1 MESKKAHTSTIVHRL
16 WAQADQF
23 GSKPALRYRFEDRW
37 CEISWEEYRT
47 RVLDV
52 ASGLQSLGIER
63 GDRVCLLSHNQPN
76 WVMGDLGI
84 LACGAVSV
92 PAYPNSIPRQ
102 LGYLLQHAEAKVILV
117 ADGVQL
123 RKIQQVWADCPKL
136 QVAVLLDDDE
146 SLSDGESILCF
157 SDLISKGRAFGSD
170 AVEASITNQDI
181 DPEQMATIIYTS
193 GTTGPPKGAMLSHK
207 NLIFEAD
214 AILAVAPLD
223 NGDSTLSF
231 LPLSH
236 VAERLQGELVGVSAG
251 LTVNYAESME
261 TILRD
266 AGETNATTLLCVPRL
281 WEKIYASIQSGLQDA
296 SPLKKRIFDWSMAV
310 GSACFAIEN
319 NGGQVGFVLGVKRA
333 VANRLVFSKLRAKLG
348 LVHSRTLLSGAAPL
362 SSTVGTFFAS
372 IGLRIQEAYGQTE
385 CVGVSNL
392 NPAHRIKF
400 GTVGPALP
408 GVEVKIAEDGE
419 ILVRGDNVFL
429 GYFKDDAA
437 TAAALIDGWLY
448 TGDIGEFDSEGYLK
462 ITDRK
467 KDILVTAGGKNVAPQ
482 NIENQLKP
490 YGGISQVVVVGD
502 KRKFLSALITIDADE
517 MAKVLDVPLGSVEEC
532 EGHKGVNA
540 RVQSYIDTVN
550 ASLASYETVK
560 KFRILPRDFTI
571 EDGELTPTLKVK
583 RRIVQKKHERLID
596 SMYDE
601 KFE

>member
-1 MESKKAHTSTIVHRL
+1 MEAKPPIATTIVHRL
-16 WAQADQF
+16 WAQADRF
-23 GSKPALRYRFEDRW
+23 GSRPALRYRADGKW
-37 CEISWEEYRT
+37 CEISWEEYRS

-52 ASGLQSLGIER
+52 AGGLQSLGVAN

-92 PAYPNSIPRQ
+92 PAYPNSIPSQ
-102 LGYLLQHAEAKVILV
+102 LAYLLQHAQAKVILL
-117 ADGVQL
+117 ADGAQL
-123 RKIQQVWADCPKL
+123 RKIQQVWSECPDLK
-136 QVAVLLDDDE
+136 VAVLLDDDE
-146 SLSDGESILCF
+146 SLADGESVLCF
-157 SDLISKGRAFGSD
+157 SDLIAKGRAFGTD
-170 AVEASITNQDI
+170 TIEAGIASADT
-181 DPEQMATIIYTS
+181 DPDEMATIIYTS
-193 GTTGPPKGAMLSHK
+193 GTTGPPKGVMLSHK

-214 AILAVAPLD
+214 AILAVAQLD
-223 NGDSTLSF
+223 SEDSTLSF

-251 LTVNYAESME
+251 LTVNYAESMD

-281 WEKIYASIQSGLQDA
+281 WEKIYATIQSGLKDA

-310 GSACFAIEN
+310 GTECFTLEN
-319 NGGQVGFVLGVKRA
+319 NGGQVGHVLSAKRA
-333 VANRLVFSKLRAKLG
+333 IANRLVFSKLRAKLG
-348 LVHSRTLLSGAAPL
+348 LLHSRILLSGAAPL
-362 SSTVGTFFAS
+362 SATVGTFFAS
-372 IGLRIQEAYGQTE
+372 LGLRIQEAYGQTE

-400 GTVGPALP
+400 GTVGPPLP

-429 GYFKDDAA
+429 GYFKDEAA
-437 TAAALIDGWLY
+437 TAAALVDGWLV
-448 TGDIGEFDSEGYLK
+448 TGDIGEFDAEGYLK

-482 NIENQLKP
+482 NIENLLKP

-502 KRKFLSALITIDADE
+502 KRKFLSALITIDPEE
-517 MAKVLDVPLGSVEEC
+517 MAKALDLKLGAAEEWVS
-532 EGHKGVNA
+532 HKGVIA
-540 RVQSYIDTVN
+540 QVQSYVDSVN
-550 ASLASYETVK
+550 ATLASYETLK
-560 KFRILPRDFTI
+560 KFKILPRDFTI

-583 RRIVQKKHERLID
+583 RRIVQKQYEGLID